1 MAWYVIL
8 LIVSSALFV
17 LSTIGSLFF
26 GDIDMD
32 TDVDVGSGF
41 LLSDFISFKGLI
53 HFSIGFSLV
62 LTLMETVNL
71 LSVSV
76 GVLTGIIFVAVLYYL
91 YKLVF
96 EQLQQ
101 TMQYTN
107 EIKEMEAEVYFWDNN
122 MKTGEVFV
130 SLEGRP
136 VTITLECP
144 DGSSFEKG
152 QKIKVS
158 GTRKL
163 VYPVDFII

>member
-1 MAWYVIL
+1 
-8 LIVSSALFV
+8 
-17 LSTIGSLFF
+17 
-26 GDIDMD
+26 MD
-32 TDVDVGSGF
+32 TDLEVGSGF

-62 LTLMETVNL
+62 LTLMEAVSL
-71 LSVSV
+71 LSVSI
-76 GVLTGIIFVAVLYYL
+76 GVLTGIIFVAALYYL

-96 EQLQQ
+96 EKLQQ
-101 TMQYTN
+101 SMKYTN
-107 EIKEMEAEVYFWDNN
+107 EIKEMEAEVYFWDDN

-144 DGSSFEKG
+144 EGNRFEKG